1 MMVVLGIK
9 NISDNYFCSV
19 TNFSNQPML
28 IFDMDFTIKTNVDIE
43 QRLDPP
49 TVIFKFRKHVLTYN
63 CESTNELVF

>member
-19 TNFSNQPML
+19 TNFSNQPIL

-43 QRLDPP
+43 
-49 TVIFKFRKHVLTYN
+49 
-63 CESTNELVF
+63 

>member
-19 TNFSNQPML
+19 TNFSNQPIL

-49 TVIFKFRKHVLTYN
+49 TVIFKFRKHVLIYN

>member
-1 MMVVLGIK
+1 MITT
-9 NISDNYFCSV
+9 SV
-19 TNFSNQPML
+19 QLQIFQINQF
-28 IFDMDFTIKTNVDIE
+28 FDMDFTIKTNVDIE

>member
-1 MMVVLGIK
+1 MVVLGIE

-19 TNFSNQPML
+19 TNFSNQPIL

-49 TVIFKFRKHVLTYN
+49 TVIFKFRKHVLIYN